1 MLGMYRMSKVFIIA
15 EAGINHNGNIEIAKK
30 MIDAASEAGVDAI
43 KFQTFQT
50 EKLVCKNAEKATY
63 QKENTNDSESQFDML
78 KSCELSK
85 QDHIEL
91 IKHCREK
98 NIRFLSTP
106 FDIDSVHLLVELEIP
121 IIKIPSGEITN
132 LPYLRTIAKTG
143 KDIIIST
150 GMSQLEEV
158 RKAIKVLQEN
168 GSGNITILHCN
179 TQYPTPMEDVNLRA
193 MVTMKNELDMAV
205 GYSDH
210 TIGIE
215 VSIAAVALGAMVI
228 EKHFTLDRRMKG
240 PDQQVSIEPQELKQM
255 VDSIRNIERALGNKE
270 KVVSPSE
277 AENKTVARKSI
288 VAAKTIRKGELFT
301 EDNLTVKR
309 PGTGISPM
317 CWDIVVGK
325 VSDRDYEI
333 DELINL

>member
-1 MLGMYRMSKVFIIA
+1 MLGMDKMSKVFIIA

-91 IKHCREK
+91 IKYCHEK
-98 NIRFLSTP
+98 NILFLSTP
-106 FDIDSVHLLVELEIP
+106 FDIDSVHLLVELKIP

-132 LPYLRTIAKTG
+132 LPYLRIIAKTG

-168 GSGNITILHCN
+168 GAGNITILHCN
-179 TQYPTPMEDVNLRA
+179 TQYPTPMKDVNLRA
-193 MVTMKNELDMAV
+193 MVTMQNELDMAV

-240 PDQQVSIEPQELKQM
+240 PDQQASIEPQELKQM
-255 VDSIRNIERALGNKE
+255 VVSIRNIESALGSKE
-270 KVVSPSE
+270 KAVSPSE
-277 AENKTVARKSI
+277 AENKIVARKSI
-288 VAAKTIRKGELFT
+288 VAAKAIRKGEIFT

-309 PGTGISPM
+309 PGIGMSPM
-317 CWDIVVGK
+317 CWDIVIGK
-325 VSDRDYEI
+325 VSDRDYEM
-333 DELINL
+333 DELISL